1 VLLVATVLAAFV
13 IFTPARRKLAALEA
27 AAERMRTGD
36 LRARA
41 PEHGADEIA
50 RVARA
55 FNRMGDELAARD
67 EAVRRV
73 DQLRRQML
81 ADVSHELKTPLTGM
95 RGFIE
100 TLQMPE
106 IAADPERRARY
117 FSTLSRETTRLERIV
132 SDLLDVARLE
142 HGVAEFETQV
152 LDTRRLFEQVGRRHE
167 HAAAASDIRLLMDVE
182 DGADQISGDP
192 HRLEQALENLV
203 ANAMRH
209 APRGS
214 EVAMLA
220 SLVPEG
226 VCLAVR
232 DTGPGI
238 PPEHLDHVFERF
250 YKADPSRAA
259 TREGSGL
266 GLSIVK
272 AIVQR
277 HGGEIRVTSRP
288 GHTLF
293 SMILPQ
299 DAPA

>member
-1 VLLVATVLAAFV
+1 
-13 IFTPARRKLAALEA
+13 
-27 AAERMRTGD
+27 
-36 LRARA
+36 
-41 PEHGADEIA
+41 
-50 RVARA
+50 
-55 FNRMGDELAARD
+55 
-67 EAVRRV
+67 
-73 DQLRRQML
+73 
-81 ADVSHELKTPLTGM
+81 M

-117 FSTLSRETTRLERIV
+117 FATLSRETTRLERIV

-167 HAAAASDIRLLMDVE
+167 HAAAASDVRLLMDVE

-209 APRGS
+209 APHGG

-220 SLVPEG
+220 SVVPEG
-226 VCLAVR
+226 VCLSVR

-238 PPEHLDHVFERF
+238 PPEHLDHVFDRF

-277 HGGEIRVTSRP
+277 HGGEIRVTSHP

-299 DAPA
+299 DAHA